1 MYFSGRISVD
11 PSQLSHIEKVE
22 PTGSFRKLI
31 HVITGGAGAKKIER
45 QTFTALG
52 ILEQVS
58 SALAEMKIDNI
69 IRLAH
74 DDIVIYHDKEG
85 KEGDFQEAVD
95 HYDLTINDGM
105 SKFFDRIHLV
115 LEAEDGNFIHL
126 IEVNINRTHAVGIY
140 PIDIKLN
147 SLLKEFKH
155 EEGESEDDLKVKMK
169 NRFSN
174 QEELNQFLKEK
185 ELAFDSFAGKL
196 NLALRKHMSIDN
208 VKVNIEK
215 RTIVP
220 KTKDRSAVSKGR
232 RKNPTRDYDP
242 VFDGYYGFGDLLLY
256 SFLFS
261 ELMHD
266 HHYHI
271 SDTTFIGE
279 EADILGS
286 VGEAGIDMGESSLLD
301 TDLDM
306 GERLEDLEGVEGFDS
321 VADVTESGGDWF
333 DFGGVDFGGGI
344 DI

>member
-22 PTGSFRKLI
+22 PSGSFMKLI
-31 HVITGGAGAKKIER
+31 HVITGGAGSKKVER
-45 QTFTALG
+45 QTFTAVG
-52 ILEQVS
+52 ILEQI
-58 SALAEMKIDNI
+58 SAALSEMGIDNI

-85 KEGDFQEAVD
+85 KEGDFQEAID
-95 HYDLTINDGM
+95 EYELTINEGM
-105 SKFFDRIHLV
+105 SKFFNQLHLV
-115 LEAEDGNFIHL
+115 LESEDESFVHL
-126 IEVNINRTHAVGIY
+126 IEVNINRTHDVGVF

-147 SLLKEFKH
+147 SLLKEFRLNT
-155 EEGESEDDLKVKMK
+155 GESEDDVKNKMK

-174 QEELNQFLKEK
+174 QNELDQFLKER
-185 ELAFDSFAGKL
+185 EMEFESFSGKL
-196 NLALRKHMSIDN
+196 NLTLRKHMSIEN
-208 VKVNIEK
+208 VKVDIDK
-215 RTIVP
+215 RIVVP
-220 KTKDRSAVSKGR
+220 KTKDRRPVSKGR

-242 VFDGYYGFGDLLLY
+242 VFDGYHGFGDILLY
-256 SFLFS
+256 SFIFS

-286 VGEAGIDMGESSLLD
+286 VGDAGMDMGDSSLLD

-306 GERLEDLEGVEGFDS
+306 DTRLEDIGSVDGFES
-321 VADVTESGGDWF
+321 VADISDAGGDWF
-333 DFGGVDFGGGI
+333 DFGDFDFDGGF

>member
-22 PTGSFRKLI
+22 PSGSFRKLI
-31 HVITGGAGAKKIER
+31 HVITGGAGSKKIELE
-45 QTFTALG
+45 TFTAVG
-52 ILEQVS
+52 ILEQIS
-58 SALAEMKIDNI
+58 AALAEMKIDNI

-85 KEGDFQEAVD
+85 KEGDFQEAID
-95 HYDLTINDGM
+95 HYDLTINEGM

-115 LEAEDGNFIHL
+115 LEAEDESFIHL
-126 IEVNINRTHAVGIY
+126 IEVNINRTHDVGIY

-147 SLLKEFKH
+147 ALLKEFRKG
-155 EEGESEDDLKVKMK
+155 EGETEDDVKSKMK

-174 QEELNQFLKEK
+174 QAELDQFLKEK
-185 ELAFDSFAGKL
+185 EMTFDGFAGKL
-196 NLALRKHMSIDN
+196 NLTLRKHMSIDN
-208 VKVNIEK
+208 VKVDIEK

-220 KTKDRSAVSKGR
+220 KTKDRRPVSKGR

-242 VFDGYYGFGDLLLY
+242 VFDGYHGFGDVLLY
-256 SFLFS
+256 SFIFS
-261 ELMHD
+261 QLMHD
-266 HHYHI
+266 NHYHI
-271 SDTTFIGE
+271 SDTTFVGE

-286 VGEAGIDMGESSLLD
+286 VGDAGMDMGESSLLD

-306 GERLEDLEGVEGFDS
+306 DTRLEDLGGGDGFDS
-321 VADVTESGGDWF
+321 VADVTDSGGDWF
-333 DFGGVDFGGGI
+333 DFGDFDFDGGF